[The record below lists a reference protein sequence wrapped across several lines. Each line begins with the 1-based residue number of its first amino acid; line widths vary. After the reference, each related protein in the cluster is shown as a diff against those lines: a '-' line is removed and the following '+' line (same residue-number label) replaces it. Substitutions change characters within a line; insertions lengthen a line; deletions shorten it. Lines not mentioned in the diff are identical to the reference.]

1 MCRGEVEVSR
11 RYKTNYLL
19 YLEILNLRCFLISP
33 HSHLHIHGAFH
44 SKDRTWDQ
52 RMLKPQQSN
61 APGWC
66 MDALF
71 WGRCYHCLKLNTW
84 FNLVLHGSWIKGTK
98 GTNCVCGMARWTLV
112 LNFWETG
119 NSFYK
124 FQRTLFSNKCPT
136 NAHQCLHIISDLY
149 RTKLKKNKVHSSSA

>member
-1 MCRGEVEVSR
+1 
-11 RYKTNYLL
+11 
-19 YLEILNLRCFLISP
+19 
-33 HSHLHIHGAFH
+33 
-44 SKDRTWDQ
+44 
-52 RMLKPQQSN
+52 MLKPQQSN

-84 FNLVLHGSWIKGTK
+84 FNLVLHGSWIKCTK
-98 GTNCVCGMARWTLV
+98 GSNCVCGMARWTLV

-136 NAHQCLHIISDLY
+136 NAHQCLHIISELY
-149 RTKLKKNKVHSSSA
+149 QTKLKKTRFIVHLLNVTKCEPIDSSSLSEPQFLYLQTLS